1 MILLRKI
8 IKPSIY
14 IRSASGISFRINELA
29 RFSDGSAIAQL
40 NNTSVLVTTVS
51 KAKSSS
57 NQSSFLPLTVDYRE
71 KAAAAGRIPTNHLR
85 RELGLTDRE
94 ILTGRMIDR
103 SIRPLFL
110 NGYVYDTQIT
120 CNILSVDGMAEP
132 DVLAINA
139 ASASISTS
147 DIPWNGPIG
156 KFCLFTAFNFASI
169 KFLSAAVRIG
179 SIDGKFIMNPTREQL
194 QKSDLNLVVSVNPKG
209 HLVMIDA
216 SANRLSDE
224 KFFSALEYSIECCL
238 PIIDQIKSLSTKTKR
253 ANVELQKFD
262 NALIERI
269 SVVSYDRLLNIFT
282 DFTLDKIARDTAI
295 SVVRQDVI
303 NEIASKEETLPNNLP
318 DTFSYVVKK
327 IFRNLI
333 FDKSHRMDGRLFDQL
348 RPITCKINLYEPLH
362 GSALFQRGQTQVLCT
377 VAFDALDSQYRN
389 NDFVLRTGHKR
400 KPFILHYEFPPY
412 ATNEIGRAYGRADRR
427 ELGHGALAEKGVE
440 PIIPN
445 ELPFMVRLTSEVL
458 ESNGSSSMASVC
470 AASLA
475 LMEAGIQIHEPVAG
489 VAIGLVS
496 KCADDGSVTDYR
508 ILTDILGIE
517 DYMGDTDFKVAG
529 TRNSI
534 TALQADIKNMEGLP
548 LNIVQDALRA
558 ARDARCKI
566 IDIMN
571 NTISEPRKTKKYNT
585 PELETLTIPSHKRGR
600 FLGIGGLN
608 LKKILTQTGVT
619 IVPIDEITYSI
630 FAPNK
635 DAMNEAKQIVNKLLE
650 DIKEPELEFGGIY
663 TGKIVEIRANGV
675 LLQLYPT
682 MPPVLL
688 PNSQLD
694 RRKVDHPSALG
705 LNVGDDLQVKYF
717 GRDPVSGTMRLSR
730 KILLNVGGV
739 GPIKNMIAT
748 EKDEKRPGIW
758 DVRSSKTPK
767 SSDNKE

>member
-8 IKPSIY
+8 IKSSIH
-14 IRSASGISFRINELA
+14 IRSSSRISFRINELA

-40 NNTSVLVTTVS
+40 NNTSVLVTSVS
-51 KAKSSS
+51 KAKTLSSS
-57 NQSSFLPLTVDYRE
+57 QPSFLPLTVDYRE
-71 KAAAAGRIPTNHLR
+71 KAAAAGRIPTNYLR
-85 RELGLTDRE
+85 RELGLTDHE

-120 CNILSVDGMAEP
+120 CNILSVDGIIEP

-139 ASASISTS
+139 ASASLATS
-147 DIPWNGPIG
+147 DIPWNGPI
-156 KFCLFTAFNFASI
+156 
-169 KFLSAAVRIG
+169 AAVRIG
-179 SIDGKFIMNPTREQL
+179 SIDGQFIVNPTRQQM

-238 PIIDQIKSLSTKTKR
+238 SIIDEIKKLSTKTKR
-253 ANVELQKFD
+253 TNIELQKFD
-262 NALIERI
+262 NVLIEKI
-269 SVVSYDRLLNIFT
+269 TTLCYDRLLKIFT
-282 DFTLDKIARDTAI
+282 DSTLDKIARDIAI
-295 SVVRQDVI
+295 TGIRQDI
-303 NEIASKEETLPNNLP
+303 LNQLLLKEEISSTNLS
-318 DTFSYVVKK
+318 DTFTYVVKK

-333 FDKSHRMDGRLFDQL
+333 FEKSHRCDGRLFDQL
-348 RPITCKINLYEPLH
+348 RPINCKINLYEPLH

-389 NDFVLRTGHKR
+389 NDFVWRTGLKR

-440 PIIPN
+440 PIVPN
-445 ELPFMVRLTSEVL
+445 ELPFMIRLTSEVL

-496 KCADDGSVTDYR
+496 KCADDGTVTDYR
-508 ILTDILGIE
+508 VLTDILGIE

-548 LNIVQDALRA
+548 LNIVKDALRA

-571 NTISEPRKTKKYNT
+571 KTISEPRKTKKQNT
-585 PELETLTIPSHKRGR
+585 PEIETLTIPSHKRGR
-600 FLGIGGLN
+600 FLGIGGVN
-608 LKKILTQTGVT
+608 LKKILAQTGVT
-619 IVPIDEITYSI
+619 ILPIDEITYSI

-635 DAMNEAKQIVNKLLE
+635 DALNEAKHIIDKLLE
-650 DIKEPELEFGGIY
+650 EMKEPELEFGGIY
-663 TGKIVEIRANGV
+663 TAKIVEIRSNGI
-675 LLQLYPT
+675 LIQLYPT

-694 RRKVDHPSALG
+694 RRKIDHPSVLG
-705 LNVGDDLQVKYF
+705 LNVGDELQVKYF

-730 KILLNVGGV
+730 KILLNTGNI
-739 GPIKNMIAT
+739 GPIRNMVST
-748 EKDEKRPGIW
+748 DQDKKKPGIW
-758 DVRSSKTPK
+758 DIRSLKTP
-767 SSDNKE
+767 SSNETTPVENKK

>member
-8 IKPSIY
+8 IKQSIQ
-14 IRSASGISFRINELA
+14 IRSASCISFRINELA
-29 RFSDGSAIAQL
+29 RFSDGSAIAQM
-40 NNTSVLVTTVS
+40 NNTSVLVTSVS
-51 KAKSSS
+51 KAKVLSA
-57 NQSSFLPLTVDYRE
+57 NPPSFLPLTVDYRE

-85 RELGLTDRE
+85 RELGLTDHE

-110 NGYVYDTQIT
+110 NGYTYDTQVT
-120 CNILSVDGMAEP
+120 CNILSADGTTEP

-139 ASASISTS
+139 ASASLATS
-147 DIPWNGPIG
+147 DIPWNGPI
-156 KFCLFTAFNFASI
+156 
-169 KFLSAAVRIG
+169 AAVRIG
-179 SIDGKFIMNPTREQL
+179 SIDGRFIVNPSRQQM

-224 KFFSALEYSIECCL
+224 KFYSALQLSVESCL
-238 PIIDQIKSLSTKTKR
+238 PIIEHIKSLSSKPKRTKI
-253 ANVELQKFD
+253 ELQKFD
-262 NALIERI
+262 PSLVEKL
-269 SVVSYDRLLNIFT
+269 STLCYDRLLQIFT
-282 DFTLDKIARDTAI
+282 DSTLDKIARDTAI
-295 SVVRQDVI
+295 TVVRQEVL
-303 NEIASKEETLPNNLP
+303 NEILTKEETTPVNLT
-318 DTFSYVVKK
+318 DTFGYVVKK
-327 IFRNLI
+327 VFRNLI
-333 FDKSHRMDGRLFDQL
+333 FERSHRCDGRSFDQV
-348 RPITCKINLYEPLH
+348 RPISCQVNLYDSLH

-377 VAFDALDSQYRN
+377 VAFDALDSQYRHN
-389 NDFVLRTGHKR
+389 EFAWRTGIKR

-412 ATNEIGRAYGRADRR
+412 ATNEIGRTYGRADRR

-440 PIIPN
+440 PVVPN
-445 ELPFMVRLTSEVL
+445 ELPFMIRLTSEVL

-475 LMEAGIQIHEPVAG
+475 LMDAGINIHEPVAG

-496 KCADDGSVTDYR
+496 KCTDDGSISDHRV
-508 ILTDILGIE
+508 LTDILGIE

-548 LNIVQDALRA
+548 LNIVKEALQA
-558 ARDARCKI
+558 AKNARCKI

-571 NTISEPRKTKKYNT
+571 TAIQQPRQTKKYNT

-600 FLGIGGLN
+600 FLGVGGIN
-608 LKKILTQTGVT
+608 LKKILGQTGVT
-619 IVPIDEITYSI
+619 ISPIDEITYSI

-635 DAMNEAKQIVNKLLE
+635 DALNEAKQIIDKLLE
-650 DIKEPELEFGGIY
+650 EMKEPELEFGGIY
-663 TGKIVEIRANGV
+663 TGKIVEIRSNGV
-675 LLQLYPT
+675 LLQLFPT
-682 MPPVLL
+682 MSPVLL

-694 RRKVDHPSALG
+694 RRKIDHPSALG

-730 KILLNVGGV
+730 KILLSTGGV
-739 GPIKNMIAT
+739 GPVRNFIAT
-748 EKDEKRPGIW
+748 DKDEKRPGIW
-758 DVRSSKTPK
+758 DTQSLK
-767 SSDNKE
+767 STISDEKKKL

>member
-8 IKPSIY
+8 IKPTIH
-14 IRSASGISFRINELA
+14 IRFASRISFRINELA

-40 NNTSVLVTTVS
+40 NNTSVLVTSVS
-51 KAKSSS
+51 KTKTLSSS
-57 NQSSFLPLTVDYRE
+57 SQPSFLPLTVDYRE
-71 KAAAAGRIPTNHLR
+71 KAAAAGRIPTNYLR
-85 RELGLTDRE
+85 KELGLTDHE

-110 NGYVYDTQIT
+110 NGYVYDTQVT
-120 CNILSVDGMAEP
+120 CNILSVDGMIEP

-139 ASASISTS
+139 GMKELNMESSASLATS
-147 DIPWNGPIG
+147 DIPWNGPI
-156 KFCLFTAFNFASI
+156 
-169 KFLSAAVRIG
+169 AAVRIG
-179 SIDGKFIMNPTREQL
+179 SIDGKFIANPTRQQM

-224 KFFSALEYSIECCL
+224 KFFSALEFSIECCL
-238 PIIDQIKSLSTKTKR
+238 PIIDQIKQLSNKTKR
-253 ANVELQKFD
+253 TNIELQKFD
-262 NALIERI
+262 NLLIEKI
-269 SVVSYDRLLNIFT
+269 SILSYDRLVKIFT
-282 DFTLDKIARDTAI
+282 DSTLDKITRDTAI
-295 SVVRQDVI
+295 TTLRQDILNELLLNEEISI
-303 NEIASKEETLPNNLP
+303 NNIS
-318 DTFSYVVKK
+318 DIFSYVVKK

-333 FDKSHRMDGRLFDQL
+333 FEKSHRCDGRLFNQL
-348 RPITCKINLYEPLH
+348 RKINCNINLYEPLH

-377 VAFDALDSQYRN
+377 VAFDALDSQYRS
-389 NDFVLRTGHKR
+389 NDFIWRTGHKR

-412 ATNEIGRAYGRADRR
+412 AINEIGRTYGRADRR
-427 ELGHGALAEKGVE
+427 ELGHGALAEKAVE
-440 PIIPN
+440 PIVPN
-445 ELPFMVRLTSEVL
+445 EVPFLIRLTSEVL

-475 LMEAGIQIHEPVAG
+475 LMDAGVQIHEPVAG

-496 KCADDGSVTDYR
+496 KCADDGTVTDYR

-571 NTISEPRKTKKYNT
+571 KTISESRKTKKQNT
-585 PELETLTIPSHKRGR
+585 PELETLTIPVHKRGR
-600 FLGIGGLN
+600 FLGVGGLN

-619 IVPIDEITYSI
+619 ILPIDEMTYSI

-635 DAMNEAKQIVNKLLE
+635 DALNEAKQIIDKLLE
-650 DIKEPELEFGGIY
+650 DMKEPELEFGGIY
-663 TGKIVEIRANGV
+663 TGKIVEIRPNGV
-675 LLQLYPT
+675 LIQLYPT

-694 RRKVDHPSALG
+694 RRKIDHPSVLG
-705 LNVGDDLQVKYF
+705 LNVGDELQVKYF

-730 KILLNVGGV
+730 KILLNTGNI
-739 GPIKNMIAT
+739 GPVRNMIST
-748 EKDEKRPGIW
+748 EQDKKRPGIW
-758 DVRSSKTPK
+758 DIRPLKTP
-767 SSDNKE
+767 SSDETKSN

>member
-1 MILLRKI
+1 STL
-8 IKPSIY
+8 
-14 IRSASGISFRINELA
+14 
-29 RFSDGSAIAQL
+29 
-40 NNTSVLVTTVS
+40 
-51 KAKSSS
+51 KA
-57 NQSSFLPLTVDYRE
+57 FYCL
-71 KAAAAGRIPTNHLR
+71 
-85 RELGLTDRE
+85 
-94 ILTGRMIDR
+94 
-103 SIRPLFL
+103 
-110 NGYVYDTQIT
+110 
-120 CNILSVDGMAEP
+120 
-132 DVLAINA
+132 

-147 DIPWNGPIG
+147 DIPWNGPI
-156 KFCLFTAFNFASI
+156 
-169 KFLSAAVRIG
+169 AAVRIG

-253 ANVELQKFD
+253 INVELQKFD

-269 SVVSYDRLLNIFT
+269 SAMSYDRLLNIFT

-295 SVVRQDVI
+295 TAVRQDVI
-303 NEIASKEETLPNNLP
+303 NEIASKEEALPNNLP

-548 LNIVQDALRA
+548 LDIVQDALRA

-571 NTISEPRKTKKYNT
+571 STISEPRKTKKHNT

-619 IVPIDEITYSI
+619 IVPIDETNYSI

-635 DAMNEAKQIVNKLLE
+635 DAMNEAKQIINKLLE
-650 DIKEPELEFGGIY
+650 EMKEPELEFGGIY

-717 GRDPVSGTMRLSR
+717 GRDPASGTMRLSR
-730 KILLNVGGV
+730 KILLNTGGV

-758 DVRSSKTPK
+758 DVRPSKAPK

>member
-8 IKPSIY
+8 IKQLIH
-14 IRSASGISFRINELA
+14 IRSASRLSFRINELA
-29 RFSDGSAIAQL
+29 RFSDGSAIAQM
-40 NNTSVLVTTVS
+40 NNTSVLVTSVS
-51 KAKSSS
+51 KAKTLSSA
-57 NQSSFLPLTVDYRE
+57 QQSFLPLTVDYRE

-85 RELGLTDRE
+85 RELGLTDHE

-110 NGYVYDTQIT
+110 NGYVYDTQVT
-120 CNILSVDGMAEP
+120 CNILSADGMTEP

-139 ASASISTS
+139 ASASIATS
-147 DIPWNGPIG
+147 DIPWNGPI
-156 KFCLFTAFNFASI
+156 
-169 KFLSAAVRIG
+169 AAVRIG
-179 SIDGKFIMNPTREQL
+179 SIDGQFIVNPNRQQI
-194 QKSDLNLVVSVNPKG
+194 QKSDLNLVVSVNSKG

-224 KFFSALEYSIECCL
+224 KFFSALQYSVECCL
-238 PIIDQIKSLSTKTKR
+238 PIIEQIKNLSSKTKR
-253 ANVELQKFD
+253 TNIELQKLD
-262 NALIERI
+262 NSLIEKLTTL
-269 SVVSYDRLLNIFT
+269 SYDRLFKIFT
-282 DFTLDKIARDTAI
+282 DSTLDKIARDTAI
-295 SVVRQDVI
+295 ILVRQQVL
-303 NEIASKEETLPNNLP
+303 NEIISSKEEITPINLTE
-318 DTFSYVVKK
+318 TFGYVVKR

-333 FDKSHRMDGRLFDQL
+333 FERSHRCDGRLYDQL
-348 RPITCKINLYEPLH
+348 RPINCKINLYEPLH

-377 VAFDALDSQYRN
+377 VAFDALDSQYRHN
-389 NDFVLRTGHKR
+389 EFALRTGIKR

-412 ATNEIGRAYGRADRR
+412 ATNEIGRTYGRADRR

-440 PIIPN
+440 PIVPN
-445 ELPFMVRLTSEVL
+445 ELPFMIRLTSEVL

-475 LMEAGIQIHEPVAG
+475 LMDAGIKIQEPVAG

-496 KCADDGSVTDYR
+496 KCTDDGSITDYR

-534 TALQADIKNMEGLP
+534 TALQADIKNLEGLP
-548 LNIVQDALRA
+548 LNIVQEALRA

-571 NTISEPRKTKKYNT
+571 KAIKEPSIIKKQNT

-600 FLGIGGLN
+600 FLGIGSMN
-608 LKKILTQTGVT
+608 LKKILAQTGVT
-619 IVPIDEITYSI
+619 ISPIDEITYSI

-635 DAMNEAKQIVNKLLE
+635 DALTEAKQIIDKLLE
-650 DIKEPELEFGGIY
+650 EMKEPELEFGGIY
-663 TGKIVEIRANGV
+663 TGKIVEIRSNGV
-675 LLQLYPT
+675 LIQLYPT
-682 MPPVLL
+682 MSPVLL

-730 KILLNVGGV
+730 KILLSTGGI
-739 GPIKNMIAT
+739 GPVRNMIST

-758 DVRSSKTPK
+758 DTRSSVNENN
-767 SSDNKE
+767 SVDNKKK